1 MEKTLNLKRIRSNR
15 YYLCVQTLRG
25 QMKNKT
31 GLRPVIV
38 RDTGNNTVKIWR
50 SSYDN
55 KPWTKPHK
63 LWIIDAS
70 QSDLKGGEK
79 QEIDEEW

>member
-1 MEKTLNLKRIRSNR
+1 MEIPLNLKRIRSNR
-15 YYLCVQTLRG
+15 YYLCVQTLWG

-38 RDTGNNTVKIWR
+38 RDTGNNTGKIWR

-55 KPWTKPHK
+55 KLWTKPHK
-63 LWIIDAS
+63 PWIIDAS
-70 QSDLKGGEK
+70 QSDLKGEEK
-79 QEIDEEW
+79 QEMKEE